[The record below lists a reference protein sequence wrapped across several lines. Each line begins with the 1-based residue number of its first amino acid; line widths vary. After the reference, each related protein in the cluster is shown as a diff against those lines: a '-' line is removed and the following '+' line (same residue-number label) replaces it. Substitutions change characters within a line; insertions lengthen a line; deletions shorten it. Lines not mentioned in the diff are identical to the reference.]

1 VFAKVYFWLNT
12 VTHWLYLIDI
22 GFLECYNSIITK
34 IGGSMARKKKAE
46 NKSEKKKLPLKRVV
60 QNNLFMLKLIHKGAP
75 FTILSMV
82 LISVLEALTG
92 FISGSYMLRFALNGI
107 NEGKSFSEIA
117 GVLALS
123 LIPIAVMMVVARWY
137 WCRSYRMRMTR
148 IKQYIFSRAYKKASE
163 VDLSCYENPKY
174 YDDLAKAIE
183 ECGNRAEAVNGSIEM
198 LAYRIVNFS
207 ANFALLFAIDPLL
220 LLFVLIPIAAV
231 PIQKKINKVGYDKN
245 METTEENRRKDYSRR
260 TFYLA
265 DYAKEMRLLDMPVFM
280 LERFRASGERV
291 VGIIKKYGFKMA
303 TLQYIM
309 TECNEVIASLGAM
322 AYAVWQ
328 TVGTGRMGFGDCLV
342 VVNSI
347 QNVAYSVTNSA
358 DTFLRFHDNALYIE
372 NLRKFFEYEEKI
384 KGGDKPL
391 PESGDIVLDGV
402 SFKYDGASDYTLKNL
417 SMRFGKNEKIAIVGH
432 NGAGKSTLV
441 KLLLRLYDA
450 EGSITYGDEDIKDF
464 DLTEYRDIFASV
476 MQDFH
481 IFSLSASENVLLRP
495 MREGDEKTVAEA
507 IEKSGLKEKI
517 ESFPRGVDTMMTK
530 EFDKDGEV
538 LSGGQAQKLAISYVY
553 SRENRFV
560 ILDEPSS
567 ALDPIA
573 EYEMYERM
581 TEACNDCGM
590 IFISHRLSSAVI
602 ADRIYLMENGE
613 IIETGT
619 HASLMEKNGRY
630 AEMFRKQAQNYAEV

>member
-1 VFAKVYFWLNT
+1 MR
-12 VTHWLYLIDI
+12 
-22 GFLECYNSIITK
+22 TK
-34 IGGSMARKKKAE
+34 DQMEKQKK
-46 NKSEKKKLPLKRVV
+46 NKEKLPLGRVIS
-60 QNNLFMLKLIHKGAP
+60 NNLFMLKLIHKGAP
-75 FTILSMV
+75 FTIFSMV
-82 LISVLEALTG
+82 LISVLEALIG

-107 NEGKSFSEIA
+107 NEGKSFYEIA

-123 LIPIAVMMVVARWY
+123 LIPIVLIAVVARWY
-137 WCRSYRMRMTR
+137 WCRSYRMRMTKV
-148 IKQYIFSRAYKKASE
+148 KQYVFSRTYKKASE
-163 VDLSCYENPKY
+163 VDLACYENPEY

-183 ECGNRAEAVNGSIEM
+183 ECGNRAESVNSSIEM

-231 PIQKKINKVGYDKN
+231 PIQKKINKLGYDAN
-245 METTEENRRKDYSRR
+245 MEKTEENRRKDYSRR

-280 LERFRASGERV
+280 LERFRQSGNKIV
-291 VGIIKKYGFKMA
+291 SIIKKYGFRIA
-303 TLQYIM
+303 ALQYIM
-309 TECNEVIASLGAM
+309 TECNEVVASLGAM

-328 TVGTGRMGFGDCLV
+328 TIGTGKMGYGDCLV

-358 DTFLRFHDNALYIE
+358 DTFLKFHENALYIE
-372 NLRKFFEYEEKI
+372 NLRKFFEYDEKI

-391 PESGDIVLDGV
+391 PDKGDIVLDNV
-402 SFKYDGASDYTLKNL
+402 SFKYDGASDYTLRNV
-417 SMRFGKNEKIAIVGH
+417 SMRLGKNEKIAIVGH

-450 EGSITYGDEDIKDF
+450 EGSITYGGEDIKSF
-464 DLTEYRDIFASV
+464 DLTEYRDSFATV

-481 IFSLSASENVLLRP
+481 IFSLTAAENVLLRP
-495 MREGDEKTVAEA
+495 MREGDEQRIAEA

-517 ESFPRGVDTMMTK
+517 DSFPKGLDTMMTK
-530 EFDKDGEV
+530 EFDKEGEV
-538 LSGGQAQKLAISYVY
+538 LSGGQTQKLAISYVY

-581 TEACNDCGM
+581 TEACRDCGM

-602 ADRIYLMENGE
+602 ADRIYLMENGTV
-613 IIETGT
+613 IETGT
-619 HASLMEKNGRY
+619 HSELMDANGRY
-630 AEMFRKQAQNYAEV
+630 AEMFRKQAENYAEV